1 MSHIIE
7 IKDFIELAVYAILTG
22 AAIWLKDRKRK
33 DKGLIHTTDR
43 LVKCKA
49 ILNELMH
56 ELEADR
62 VQLWDGSN
70 GTTSLS
76 GYHIQKLTVFAESNK
91 EGLPDIAHKF
101 ENIPSQKMQRNLL
114 RLADSEDGF
123 VISYEKLESDDFA
136 RMNQAHNVNSALL
149 VRIESA
155 KKGWVGILLIGWS
168 SDKLPSSYEISF
180 AKMKAAQLGTID
192 RL

>member
-1 MSHIIE
+1 MAGIE
-7 IKDFIELAVYAILTG
+7 IKDIVELFVYATLLGFVT
-22 AAIWLKDRKRK
+22 WLKDRKKK
-33 DKGLIHTTDR
+33 DGGLIHTTER

-49 ILNELMH
+49 ILNEIMH

-76 GYHIQKLTVFAESNK
+76 GYHIQKLTVFAEANK

-114 RLADSEDGF
+114 RLADSDDGF
-123 VISYEKLESDDFA
+123 IISYEKLEHDDIA
-136 RMNQAHNVNSALL
+136 RMNQAHGIHTALL

-155 KKGWVGILLIGWS
+155 KKGWVGILLVGWS
-168 SDKLPSSYEISF
+168 SDRVASNYEVSF
-180 AKMKAAQLGTID
+180 AKMKASQLGTID